1 MKITILTLFPEM
13 FEGVLSSSIL
23 KRAIEKEI
31 VEVNLVNFREF
42 SLDKHNRVDDY
53 AFGGGPGML
62 LSVEPIVRA
71 LESIDGYLEAKK
83 ILLTP
88 QGVPFNQEKAI
99 ELSSSKDLIFICG
112 HYEGFDERV
121 RYFIDEEISIGDY
134 VMTGGEIAAMAIT
147 DSVVRLLPNALGK
160 QESFEQD
167 SFFDGMLEYPQYT
180 RPQEFKGYSVP
191 EVLLSGNHALIEKW
205 RKEESLKR
213 TVSRRPDLLEKPK
226 KKDWFL

>member
-23 KRAIEKEI
+23 KRAIEKDI
-31 VEVNLVNFREF
+31 VEVHLVNFRDF

-71 LESIDGYLEAKK
+71 LESIDGYLDAKK

-88 QGVPFNQEKAI
+88 QGHPFNQEKAI
-99 ELSSSKDLIFICG
+99 ELSSTRDIIFICG

-147 DSVVRLLPNALGK
+147 DSIVRLLPNALGK

-167 SFFDGMLEYPQYT
+167 SFYDGMLEYPQYT
-180 RPQEFKGYSVP
+180 RPQEFKGYAVP
-191 EVLLSGNHALIEKW
+191 DVLLSGNHALIEKW

-213 TVSRRPDLLEKPK
+213 TASRRPDLLEKPK
-226 KKDWFL
+226 KKD